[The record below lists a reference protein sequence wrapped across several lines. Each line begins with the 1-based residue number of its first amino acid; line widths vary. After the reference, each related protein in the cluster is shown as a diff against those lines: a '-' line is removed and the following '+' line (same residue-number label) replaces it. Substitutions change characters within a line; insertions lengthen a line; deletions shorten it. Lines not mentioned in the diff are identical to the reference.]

1 MRPAPP
7 SASASSKVQPDKRLG
22 QHFLHNPRV
31 IERIV
36 AAIGATQG
44 QHYLEIGPG
53 TGALT
58 RPLLATGA
66 RVTVLEI
73 DLRCHPTLETL
84 GQDFP
89 GQLTVLNQDALTADW
104 TTLLVGCDGVVGNL
118 PYNVGTEI
126 VANLLTTPRPVPP
139 LTFMLQKEVVQRLAA
154 QPGGGTWGRLGV
166 LAELMADRAVLF
178 DVPPGAFTPP
188 PKVMSS
194 IIRLTPL
201 PLPRYHVNLSGLDK
215 LLRQTFGQRRKM
227 LRRSLAGTVPDAQ
240 LQQAFTSLSIAPT
253 ARPETLSTAQLCALA
268 EALHLG

>member
-1 MRPAPP
+1 MRPSFP
-7 SASASSKVQPDKRLG
+7 SKPANGKVQPDKRLG
-22 QHFLHNPRV
+22 QHFLHSPRV

-36 AAIGATQG
+36 AAIGTTQG

-66 RVTVLEI
+66 LVTVLEI
-73 DLRCHPTLETL
+73 DLRCHPTLEAL
-84 GQDFP
+84 GQEFA
-89 GQLTVLNQDALTADW
+89 GQLRVLNQDALTADW
-104 TTLLVGCDGVVGNL
+104 PSLLAGCGGVVGNL

-126 VANLLTTPRPVPP
+126 VANLLTAPRPVPP
-139 LTFMLQKEVVQRLAA
+139 LTFMLQKEVVQRIAA

-178 DVPPGAFTPP
+178 DVPQGAFTPP

-194 IIRLTPL
+194 VIRLTPL
-201 PLPRYHVNLSGLDK
+201 PQPRFAVALPRLDA
-215 LLRQTFGQRRKM
+215 LLRQVFSQRRKM
-227 LRRSLAGTVPDAQ
+227 LRRSLAGTVPEA
-240 LQQAFTSLSIAPT
+240 LLSKTFSRLNIAPT
-253 ARPETLSTAQLCALA
+253 ARPETLTTEQLCALA

>member
-1 MRPAPP
+1 MRAGPWPEP
-7 SASASSKVQPDKRLG
+7 SAAKVLPDKRLG

-31 IERIV
+31 IARIV
-36 AAIGATQG
+36 ATIGATPR

-73 DLRCHPTLETL
+73 DVRCHPTLAAL

-89 GQLTVLNQDALTADW
+89 GQLTVLNQDALRADW
-104 TTLLVGCDGVVGNL
+104 PTLLMGCDGVVGNL

-126 VANLLTTPRPVPP
+126 VANLLTAPRPLPP
-139 LTFMLQKEVVQRLAA
+139 LTFMLQKEVVQRIAA
-154 QPGGGTWGRLGV
+154 RPGGGTWGRLGV
-166 LAELMADRAVLF
+166 LAELMADRQVLF

-194 IIRLTPL
+194 VIRLTPL
-201 PLPRYHVNLSGLDK
+201 AAPRFAVALPRLDS
-215 LLRQTFGQRRKM
+215 LLRQVFGQRRKM
-227 LRRSLAGTVPDAQ
+227 LRRSLAGHAPEAMLTET
-240 LQQAFTSLSIAPT
+240 FTALKIAPT
-253 ARPETLSTAQLCALA
+253 ARPETLTTAQLCALA
-268 EALHLG
+268 EALHLR

>member
-1 MRPAPP
+1 MGPFPP
-7 SASASSKVQPDKRLG
+7 SHPNSCKVQPDKRLG

-36 AAIGATQG
+36 TAIGATAG

-73 DLRCHPTLETL
+73 DLRCHPTLAAM

-104 TTLLVGCDGVVGNL
+104 PALLVGCDGVVGNL

-126 VANLLTTPRPVPP
+126 VANLLTAPRPVPP
-139 LTFMLQKEVVQRLAA
+139 LTFMLQKEVVQRIAA
-154 QPGGGTWGRLGV
+154 RPGGGTWGRLGV

-201 PLPRYHVNLSGLDK
+201 PQPRFPVPLPQLDA
-215 LLRQTFGQRRKM
+215 LLRHVFGQRRKM
-227 LRRSLAGTVPDAQ
+227 LRRSLADAVPEALLTQTFAILKID
-240 LQQAFTSLSIAPT
+240 PT
-253 ARPETLSTAQLCALA
+253 ARPETLTTAELCALA
-268 EALHLG
+268 KALALR